1 MLSTLLLLWDMRGPR
16 IFLLHIREQNPSVA
30 LSSVQE
36 NPLSIAEHT
45 WESVSPQGQDAPAGP
60 SLLSRAWSP
69 LHGAHC
75 RILSVFVPVLL
86 SDCPLISVKSVL
98 SISGFRVGAGE
109 DVGHRCMHVAGRGRP
124 LSVSDCLW
132 NRVSHYTR
140 SSPIKC
146 TILDDIKA
154 DYLLGYKV

>member
-30 LSSVQE
+30 LSPVQE
-36 NPLSIAEHT
+36 SPLSIAEHT

-75 RILSVFVPVLL
+75 RSSLYLFQCSFQTWSLPAYQCDISLVYLRVPCGSWGGCGSQVHACGRQR
-86 SDCPLISVKSVL
+86 ST
-98 SISGFRVGAGE
+98 SISLWLFMKQG
-109 DVGHRCMHVAGRGRP
+109 
-124 LSVSDCLW
+124 LSLHQKLT
-132 NRVSHYTR
+132 N
-140 SSPIKC
+140 
-146 TILDDIKA
+146 
-154 DYLLGYKV
+154 